1 MILASRLV
9 LGIMEKA
16 GSEFNAFLIQNLP
29 QLLQKLRGGM
39 SLLGVAPS
47 EQEGYVKTIN
57 DTLVDAFLS
66 RTQAITDEQIQ
77 VTTSRLA
84 NLEDFLS
91 EGGMGDL
98 PLDAQSIEMML
109 GMDASQIDVVVDG
122 GASQRPPSWRGSRL
136 WSWAPGSRWT
146 AAAGRP
152 GCSFSFQTGLLSPE
166 EEAALTVRATLWS
179 S

>member
-1 MILASRLV
+1 MILASRLL

-122 GASQRPPSWRGSRL
+122 GGKP
-136 WSWAPGSRWT
+136 T
-146 AAAGRP
+146 AAKLAWVQALELGSWFTLDRSSRVARVQFLFSDRP
-152 GCSFSFQTGLLSPE
+152 SF
-166 EEAALTVRATLWS
+166 A
-179 S
+179 

>member
-57 DTLVDAFLS
+57 ATLVDAFLS

-122 GASQRPPSWRGSRL
+122 GGKP
-136 WSWAPGSRWT
+136 T
-146 AAAGRP
+146 AAKLAWVQALELGSWFTLDRSSRAARVQFLFSDRP
-152 GCSFSFQTGLLSPE
+152 SF
-166 EEAALTVRATLWS
+166 A
-179 S
+179 

>member
-57 DTLVDAFLS
+57 DTPVDAFLS

-77 VTTSRLA
+77 VMTSRLA

-91 EGGMGDL
+91 EDGMGDL
-98 PLDAQSIEMML
+98 PLDAQSI
-109 GMDASQIDVVVDG
+109 G
-122 GASQRPPSWRGSRL
+122 
-136 WSWAPGSRWT
+136 
-146 AAAGRP
+146 
-152 GCSFSFQTGLLSPE
+152 
-166 EEAALTVRATLWS
+166 
-179 S
+179 